1 MTRLPLVLAVAGLA
15 LIAFG
20 WWGLHTAAGQDAFDE
35 MAGIIPLLTQLLG
48 GILLLL
54 GVGLTGARIWRK

>member
-20 WWGLHTAAGQDAFDE
+20 WWGLHTTTGQDAFDE
-35 MAGIIPLLTQLLG
+35 MAGIIPLLTELLG

-54 GVGLTGARIWRK
+54 GVGVLGVRIWKR

>member
-1 MTRLPLVLAVAGLA
+1 MSRLPLVLAVVGLA

-20 WWGLHTAAGQDAFDE
+20 WWGLHTAAGQDVFDE

-48 GILLLL
+48 GVLLVL
-54 GVGLTGARIWRK
+54 GVGITGVRIWRR